1 MIKNRETKRR
11 GSTYIIVVGT
21 ALIVSVLSLSALT
34 IQRIQRRSFTATAD
48 IEQARLFAQGAIR
61 IGMLRIEN
69 DPDWRYNFTNGAWET
84 TEEYTLEGFDP
95 SDGDLADAT
104 EDPLVLVGTGK
115 SGNAVQKMQVSLAPE
130 NRALNCL
137 EVAMQAGNEIVLRS
151 AYMPYW
157 SIISSNGSVYEE
169 GFSAIYC
176 DVEAVGSIDGN
187 EFYGGVT
194 SGIEPR
200 EMPPENVFDYYKT
213 QGTWIDITT
222 IPQAGS
228 ENLLHNGEIES
239 GTIGWFPYFGWCQLG
254 QTTQQAHTGEASMA
268 VTQRL
273 DVWAGPGQN
282 VTGMLVN
289 GGTYSSSVW
298 LKQYPYN
305 SPMIGFLW
313 VETTME
319 AKWVEMT
326 PWGSWPAGD
335 LWQHLTGVRTVSWAG
350 TLIRAEWYALSG
362 YHTYDYYM
370 DDAELREVG
379 LSGRVI
385 SRQLISPASNPF
397 GNETNPEGIYVID
410 CKGQDLHIE
419 RSRIVGTL
427 VLLNPGEKSSIRAA
441 AVNWQPAAANF
452 PALLV
457 DGDFAIEAT
466 NTGLSEFATR
476 TNFNPPGTS
485 YEGLG
490 EDLDLFDIYP
500 SLIQGVVYVS
510 GHLRFANSPSVYGV
524 VVANSVEV
532 ANRLDLIHNPSYLSN
547 PPPGFSGPEE
557 IKIVLES
564 ATKVVD

>member
-48 IEQARLFAQGAIR
+48 AEQARLFAQGAIR

-69 DPDWRYNFTNGAWET
+69 DPDWRYSFANGVWET
-84 TEEYTLEGFDP
+84 TEEYTIEGFDR

-115 SGNAVQKMQVSLAPE
+115 SGKAIQKMQVSLAPE
-130 NRALNCL
+130 NRALSCL
-137 EVAMQAGNEIVLRS
+137 EVAMHADDSIELRS
-151 AYMPYW
+151 AYMPYA
-157 SIISSNGSVYEE
+157 STISSNNSVYEE

-176 DVEAVGSIDGN
+176 DVEAVNGIVGN
-187 EFYGGVT
+187 EFYGKVT
-194 SGIEPR
+194 NGIEPR
-200 EMPPENVFDYYKT
+200 EMPPQSVFDYYKS
-213 QGTWIDITT
+213 QGTWIDIMA

-228 ENLLHNGEIES
+228 QNLLVNS
-239 GTIGWFPYFGWCQLG
+239 GLEFGATGWFPYFGLCQLG

-268 VTQRL
+268 ATQRQ
-273 DVWAGPGQN
+273 DVWAGPGQD
-282 VTGMLVN
+282 VTGMLIN

-319 AKWVEMT
+319 GKWVEMT

-335 LWQHLTGVRTVSWAG
+335 FWQNLTGTRTVTWAG

-379 LSGRVI
+379 LSGRLI
-385 SRQLISPASNPF
+385 ARKLISPTSNPF

-410 CKGQDLHIE
+410 CQGQNIYIE

-427 VLLNPGEKSSIRAA
+427 VLLNPGAQSSIRAA
-441 AVNWQPAAANF
+441 SVNWEPAAANF

-457 DGDFAIEAT
+457 DGNFAIEAT
-466 NTGLSEFATR
+466 DTGLSEHLTG
-476 TNFNPPGTS
+476 TNFNPPGTP
-485 YEGLG
+485 YGAQG
-490 EDLDLFDIYP
+490 EDLDRADTYS
-500 SLIQGVVYVS
+500 SLIQGIVYVS
-510 GHLRFANSPSVYGV
+510 GHLSFANDPGIYGV
-524 VVANSVEV
+524 VVANSIEV
-532 ANRLDLIHNPSYLSN
+532 VDSFDLAHNPSYLSN